1 MWTCSNHRHV
11 VIYNEIFKQLGINF
25 DYTNEN
31 PEVDHKEASGDYSVK
46 LYANVIMDDKGGFE
60 PDVDWDDLHE
70 YLKSD
75 EYKALCPIPKHQK
88 QTSVVQSS
96 REEAIA

>member
-1 MWTCSNHRHV
+1 
-11 VIYNEIFKQLGINF
+11 VIYNEIFRQLGINF

-60 PDVDWDDLHE
+60 PDVDWDDLHQ

-75 EYKALCPIPKHQK
+75 EYKALCPTPKHQK
-88 QTSVVQSS
+88 QTLALPSLK
-96 REEAIA
+96 EEAIA